1 MELLQYAPTNLR
13 GKVLPWREINI
24 MALGDI
30 QYGSEACDV
39 ERLKR
44 HIEWGLKHNCVFI
57 GMGDYHDFLSPSNRT
72 RLKGAALYDTAQ
84 QLISEWYMKHLEA
97 LKEVLRPTKGR
108 WIGLLEGHH
117 YFELDDGTTT
127 DMELARFLDAPFL
140 GTSTMVRL
148 SFKDVGN
155 KRGVNAHLWAH
166 HGEGSGAM
174 MASPFNKMEKIAGAI
189 DADVYFMGHY
199 HRSGVVLTDKLYV
212 AGTSR
217 LRLRHRTR
225 ALVATGSFLRSYMQG
240 SRANGRP
247 SGHYPEKGLMNPTA
261 LGNTMVTLE
270 PKHRDDYDYFDIKL
284 TTVSI

>member
-1 MELLQYAPTNLR
+1 MEIVQYAPTNLR
-13 GKVLPWREINI
+13 GKILPWREINI
-24 MALGDI
+24 MALGDV

-44 HIEWGLKHNCVFI
+44 HVEWGLRNNCYFL
-57 GMGDYHDFLSPSNRT
+57 GMGDYTDFLSPSNRT
-72 RLKGAALYDTAQ
+72 RLKQAALYDTAQ
-84 QLISEWYMKHLEA
+84 NLIDEWHLKHLDELERLLHA
-97 LKEVLRPTKGR
+97 TRGR

-117 YFELDDGTTT
+117 FHEFTDGSTSDTR
-127 DMELARFLDAPFL
+127 LAQFLDAPFL
-140 GTSTMVRL
+140 GTSTIVRL
-148 SFKDVGN
+148 SFRDPAN

-174 MASPFNKMEKIAGAI
+174 MASPFNKLEKISAGI
-189 DADVYFMGHY
+189 EADVYFMGHY
-199 HRSGVVLTDKLYV
+199 HRSGVVLSDKLYV
-212 AGTSR
+212 AGTSK

-240 SRANGRP
+240 SRSGGRP